1 MKAIAA
7 ADRRWGIGKDN
18 QLLTHLSGDL
28 KYFKEKTIG
37 GTIIIGRK
45 TLESFPGGRPL
56 PGRTNIVLS
65 RDPAFAPEGCTVC
78 RSREDV
84 LDTISGLDPETV
96 FVCGGSS
103 VYRLFLPDCDVFYL
117 TRIEAEFEAD
127 AFLPDLNREGF
138 TVDWASEEMEEHG
151 VRYRFERYVRKTN
164 GGAREG
170 KADE

>member
-1 MKAIAA
+1 MNAIAA
-7 ADRRWGIGKDN
+7 ADLGWGIGKDN

-65 RDPAFAPEGCTVC
+65 ADPAFAPEGCTVC
-78 RSREDV
+78 RSRKEV
-84 LDTISGLDPETV
+84 LETVSGLDPERV

-103 VYRLFLPDCDVFYL
+103 VYRLFLQDCAVFYL

-127 AFLPDLNREGF
+127 AFLPDLNEAGF
-138 TVDWASEEMEEHG
+138 SLEWASEEMEEHG
-151 VRYRFERYVRKTN
+151 VRYRFEKYIRVTDT
-164 GGAREG
+164 GAGEG
-170 KADE
+170 SGDE